1 MNTPLGDEN
10 HREGEEEYAV
20 RACLNSEAIVNLSHV
35 QKKISRAL
43 DAVAN
48 LCLVSAGVLLVFL
61 IASFGW
67 LVFGRYVLN
76 NTPTWVEQ
84 SSLLIVVY
92 ITCLGAAAGVR
103 ANTHLSIDFVRE
115 GMPEPFKTIFRYVA
129 DLFVVTFGGFMAYQ
143 GWGLVTTNL
152 ERAIPM
158 IGLSESWRAAPLVI
172 CGGLIALFALA
183 NIVSRI
189 FGTNH
194 EEDV

>member
-1 MNTPLGDEN
+1 MNLP
-10 HREGEEEYAV
+10 H
-20 RACLNSEAIVNLSHV
+20 I
-35 QKKISRAL
+35 QKKIGRVL
-43 DAVAN
+43 DGIAN

-158 IGLSESWRAAPLVI
+158 IGLTESWRAAPLVI
-172 CGGLIALFALA
+172 CGVLVVVFATA
-183 NIVSRI
+183 NIVERI
-189 FGTNH
+189 SGINRQ
-194 EEDV
+194 EDV